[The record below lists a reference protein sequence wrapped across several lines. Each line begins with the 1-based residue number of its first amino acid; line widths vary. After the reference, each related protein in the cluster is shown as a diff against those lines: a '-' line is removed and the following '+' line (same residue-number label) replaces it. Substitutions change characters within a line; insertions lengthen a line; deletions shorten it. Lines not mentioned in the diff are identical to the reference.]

1 MKRDHT
7 TASLILNG
15 SVLFVMDMRRA
26 SVWDNAGVSGRAS
39 AVASGSCPEP
49 YCLSA
54 EEFQVLSFLSLAG
67 LRQKA
72 KSSYC
77 VTFSLQR

>member
-7 TASLILNG
+7 TVPLTLNG

-26 SVWDNAGVSGRAS
+26 SVWDNAGFSGRAS
-39 AVASGSCPEP
+39 AVASGSYPEP

-54 EEFQVLSFLSLAG
+54 EEFQVLSFLLLAG
-67 LRQKA
+67 LYQKS
-72 KSSYC
+72 KSS
-77 VTFSLQR
+77 

>member
-1 MKRDHT
+1 
-7 TASLILNG
+7 
-15 SVLFVMDMRRA
+15 MDMRRA
-26 SVWDNAGVSGRAS
+26 YVWDNAGVSGRAS

-67 LRQKA
+67 LRQ
-72 KSSYC
+72 
-77 VTFSLQR
+77 